1 LIASEGLK
9 HLLDCPADTVLLRL
23 LLGVTVSAWDVV
35 IALICTLELVLQL
48 LSGGVPDDHTIPE

>member
-1 LIASEGLK
+1 
-9 HLLDCPADTVLLRL
+9 VLRL